1 MKKRVFSAL
10 LCLVMVIGL
19 LPGIALA
26 DQKAAPEA
34 PAATQIPMTY
44 TVYCKGHGTESVNL
58 IWDTFEIGDVAEKPA
73 SISAPSPLKL
83 LSMPRL
89 TPPSTAN
96 MLPLRR
102 RLPST

>member
-34 PAATQIPMTY
+34 PAETQIPTQYM
-44 TVYCKGHGTESVNL
+44 VYCEKHGAKQVDL
-58 IWDTFEIGDVAEKPA
+58 IWDTFAIGEVA
-73 SISAPSPLKL
+73 
-83 LSMPRL
+83 
-89 TPPSTAN
+89 
-96 MLPLRR
+96 
-102 RLPST
+102 

>member
-34 PAATQIPMTY
+34 PAETQIPMTY
-44 TVYCKGHGTESVNL
+44 TVYCKDHGAESVNL
-58 IWDTFEIGDVAEKPA
+58 IWDTFEIGDVTEVEGEYVCPITIYTKAFA
-73 SISAPSPLKL
+73 
-83 LSMPRL
+83 
-89 TPPSTAN
+89 
-96 MLPLRR
+96 
-102 RLPST
+102 

>member
-34 PAATQIPMTY
+34 PAATQIPTQYM
-44 TVYCKGHGTESVNL
+44 VYCEKHGAKPVNL
-58 IWDTFEIGDVAEKPA
+58 I
-73 SISAPSPLKL
+73 
-83 LSMPRL
+83 
-89 TPPSTAN
+89 
-96 MLPLRR
+96 
-102 RLPST
+102 

>member
-44 TVYCKGHGTESVNL
+44 TVYCKDHGAR
-58 IWDTFEIGDVAEKPA
+58 G
-73 SISAPSPLKL
+73 
-83 LSMPRL
+83 
-89 TPPSTAN
+89 
-96 MLPLRR
+96 
-102 RLPST
+102 

>member
-34 PAATQIPMTY
+34 PAATQIPMT
-44 TVYCKGHGTESVNL
+44 S
-58 IWDTFEIGDVAEKPA
+58 
-73 SISAPSPLKL
+73 
-83 LSMPRL
+83 R
-89 TPPSTAN
+89 STAKT
-96 MLPLRR
+96 MV
-102 RLPST
+102 PSR